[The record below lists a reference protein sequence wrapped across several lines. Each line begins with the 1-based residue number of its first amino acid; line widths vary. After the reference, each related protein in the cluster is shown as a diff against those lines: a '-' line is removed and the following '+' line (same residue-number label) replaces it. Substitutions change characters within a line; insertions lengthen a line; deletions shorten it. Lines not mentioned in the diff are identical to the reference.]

1 MAPPHAARPPRPWRT
16 HKPQRVFFFVP
27 PPPLRAGMDEA
38 LLDLASDP
46 SDWTGE
52 WSQLRALD
60 ESLRCGLCY
69 VRGRRAHSPC
79 R

>member
-1 MAPPHAARPPRPWRT
+1 MALHMRRAR
-16 HKPQRVFFFVP
+16 RVRGARVNRNASFFVP

>member
-1 MAPPHAARPPRPWRT
+1 
-16 HKPQRVFFFVP
+16 
-27 PPPLRAGMDEA
+27 MDEA